1 MVQLSAVSRL
11 AFNHPKLVIG
21 VLLAITLVFALF
33 LPRIQFDADLE
44 KMVPEDDPIIKD
56 IRDATAEFGYQ
67 DVFLWFFAV
76 KMSSLPLSRRSDLAE
91 NRRIPGVKASWINNR
106 RPDSKQRVGDRDRA
120 CCAFRRPM
128 MQSTSS
134 AGQLTASTGRSVSE
148 DGVQLPSWS
157 MEAAHGLAGARSSRI
172 AARSRNGNARA

>member
-1 MVQLSAVSRL
+1 MDRIVPYPALEVVQLSAVSRL

-67 DVFLWFFAV
+67 DVFLVVLRCENVFTAGTLA
-76 KMSSLPLSRRSDLAE
+76 KIYDLAE
-91 NRRIPGVKASWINNR
+91 EIRGIQGVE
-106 RPDSKQRVGDRDRA
+106 
-120 CCAFRRPM
+120 
-128 MQSTSS
+128 
-134 AGQLTASTGRSVSE
+134 SVM
-148 DGVQLPSWS
+148 DPITVDLI
-157 MEAAHGLAGARSSRI
+157 RSSC
-172 AARSRNGNARA
+172 